1 MTTHYINHNNPGA
14 HTDLV
19 TFLIHQGIVDQN
31 SATGIADMIIRDH
44 IVTFRG
50 HTIIH
55 LGTL

>member
-19 TFLIHQGIVDQN
+19 SFLIHQGIVDQN
-31 SATGIADMIIRDH
+31 SATGVADMIMRDH
-44 IVTFRG
+44 IRVFRG
-50 HTIIH
+50 ATFIH

>member
-19 TFLIHQGIVDQN
+19 SFLIRQGIVDQT
-31 SATGIADMIIRDH
+31 SAHGIADMIIRDH
-44 IVTFRG
+44 IRVFRG
-50 HTIIH
+50 ATFIH

>member
-1 MTTHYINHNNPGA
+1 MATHYINHNNPGA

-19 TFLIHQGIVDQN
+19 TFLIRQGIVDQN

-44 IVTFRG
+44 IRAFRG
-50 HTIIH
+50 ATFIH

>member
-19 TFLIHQGIVDQN
+19 TFLIRQGIVDQT
-31 SATGIADMIIRDH
+31 SATGIANMIIRDH
-44 IVTFRG
+44 IRAFRG
-50 HTIIH
+50 ATFIH